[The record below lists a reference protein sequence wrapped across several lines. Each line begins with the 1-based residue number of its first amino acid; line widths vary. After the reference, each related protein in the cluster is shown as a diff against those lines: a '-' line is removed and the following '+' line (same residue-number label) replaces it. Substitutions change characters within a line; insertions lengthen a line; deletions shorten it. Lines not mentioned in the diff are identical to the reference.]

1 MTERQLAL
9 DLPVSE
15 SFLRE
20 DFLSAPANAEALAM
34 VERWPDWPDRSI
46 LLVGPEGAGKTHLA
60 TIWARR
66 AGAAA
71 LAPQDLPS
79 PAEFADATPAAL
91 TLDGLERVADEAALF
106 HVLNAARES
115 GAFVLI
121 TSRRAPRA
129 DLIRLPDL
137 LSRLRRAPLLE
148 LGVPD
153 DALLRAALDKLF
165 KDRQVQIEPGLV
177 DYLALRLERS
187 LGAARTFVDR
197 LDREALSRGRRL
209 TRALAAELLER
220 ETRFDV

>member
-1 MTERQLAL
+1 MRPGQ
-9 DLPVSE
+9 
-15 SFLRE
+15 
-20 DFLSAPANAEALAM
+20 
-34 VERWPDWPDRSI
+34 
-46 LLVGPEGAGKTHLA
+46 
-60 TIWARR
+60 AR
-66 AGAAA
+66 
-71 LAPQDLPS
+71 
-79 PAEFADATPAAL
+79 FA
-91 TLDGLERVADEAALF
+91 
-106 HVLNAARES
+106 
-115 GAFVLI
+115 LI

-129 DLIRLPDL
+129 DLIRLPDSP
-137 LSRLRRAPLLE
+137 SRLRRAPLLE

-153 DALLRAALDKLF
+153 DSVPPRAALDKLF